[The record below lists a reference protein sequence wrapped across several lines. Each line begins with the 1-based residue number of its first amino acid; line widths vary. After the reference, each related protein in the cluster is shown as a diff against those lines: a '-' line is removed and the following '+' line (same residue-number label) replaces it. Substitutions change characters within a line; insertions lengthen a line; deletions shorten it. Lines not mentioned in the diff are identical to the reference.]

1 MVIVPEPGRHKEIG
15 QLLLGLVSDP
25 YQVKW
30 VTYPKAGFQIPAD
43 LLPEFE
49 FAMADLGESYPE
61 PAAPK
66 TFVDAD
72 TDLGALKKR
81 GRPKKSAP
89 AKAAEG
95 EK

>member
-15 QLLLGLVSDP
+15 QLLLGLASNP

-30 VTYPKAGFQIPAD
+30 VTYPRAGFQIPAS
-43 LLPEFE
+43 LLPEFQW
-49 FAMADLGESYPE
+49 AMEDLNGSDRQPD
-61 PAAPK
+61 APK
-66 TFVDAD
+66 TFTDAD
-72 TDLGALKKR
+72 TDLVALKKR